1 MMHRHSRTALALLAV
16 LVGLLIAPVALAQ
29 DPGSSPQNCFACHR
43 RPNLTGVEGNQAN
56 IAFCLDC
63 HADPQVDGWAMA
75 ERTALYVDADRY
87 RDSLHGGIA
96 CVACHSDLARNPHRA
111 DQAVACANCH
121 SAILSHV
128 NMGAPHAGTDCAA
141 CHRPNLPVARDA
153 DTGRVVLARVDATGA
168 PLDRTDHAMVKES
181 DCGKCHTPGNRVGAP
196 AVTLPARSVLCMACH
211 DASPTVSVA
220 LLDPTPVKTD
230 YGSIIGLLVL
240 GVGMVWNLSLY
251 LRGTIPGHPGIT
263 PMQKLNYIAADTTR
277 FIFSRRFF
285 RFLEGAIADGI
296 FLRRVL
302 RESVGRW
309 VMHALIY
316 LPFLARFLLGL
327 ITWLGQALWPSAAW
341 TQTLSNKDAPGV
353 AFAYDFMALLMILG
367 VFVALFR
374 RFVQRDRRLLT
385 FTQDRV
391 AIALLGAILLLGII
405 AEGVR
410 LLSAGTPRQVA
421 VYSFLGYGVEVLL
434 RRLNLAWTSIY
445 PVLWYLHGWLVAAF
459 FAYLPFSKFMH
470 ILAGPFI
477 ASLDAA
483 RKGSH

>member
-1 MMHRHSRTALALLAV
+1 MMHRHSRTAIVLLVV
-16 LVGLLIAPVALAQ
+16 LVGLLIAPAALAQ
-29 DPGSSPQNCFACHR
+29 DPGSSSQNCFACHR
-43 RPNLTGVEGNQAN
+43 QPNLTGVEGNQAS
-56 IAFCLDC
+56 ITFCLNC
-63 HADPQVDGWAMA
+63 HADPQVDGWATA
-75 ERTALYVDADRY
+75 GRTPLHVDATAY
-87 RDSLHGGIA
+87 RNSLHGGIA

-111 DQAVACANCH
+111 DQAVACADCH

-128 NMGAPHAGTDCAA
+128 NMGAPHASTDCAA
-141 CHRPNLPVARDA
+141 CHRAEAPVTKDA
-153 DTGRVVLARVDATGA
+153 ATGRVVLAERDAAGA
-168 PLDRTDHAMVKES
+168 PLDRTDHTLVKEVG
-181 DCGKCHTPGNRVGAP
+181 CGKCHTSGNQVGAP
-196 AVTLPARSVLCMACH
+196 AAALPARSVLCMACH

-220 LLDPTPVKTD
+220 LLDPTPVRTD
-230 YGSIIGLLVL
+230 YGSLIGLLVL
-240 GVGMVWNLSLY
+240 GVGMVWNVSLY

-285 RFLEGAIADGI
+285 RFLGGVIADGI

-309 VMHALIY
+309 AMHALIY

-341 TQTLSNKDAPGV
+341 TQTLSNKDSPGV
-353 AFAYDFMALLMILG
+353 AFAYDFLAALMILG
-367 VFVALFR
+367 VLFALFR
-374 RFVQRDRRLLT
+374 RFVLRDRRLMT
-385 FTQDRV
+385 FSQDKV
-391 AIALLGAILLLGII
+391 AIALLGTILLLGII
-405 AEGVR
+405 TEGVR
-410 LLSAGTPRQVA
+410 LLSAGTPREAA
-421 VYSFLGYGVEVLL
+421 VYSFLGYGVAALL
-434 RRLNLAWTSIY
+434 RWLNLAWTSIY
-445 PVLWYLHGWLVAAF
+445 PVLWYLHAWLVVAF